1 MPSRLI
7 AIASLLFLVACGGN
21 TGAEGPAGATGAQG
35 ATGPAGDAGV
45 HGSPGEPGAAGATGA
60 TGEEGF
66 AGAQGLQGI
75 AGATGAQGPQGL
87 PGAQGAAG
95 APGAKGDTGAAGAT
109 GATGAA
115 GATGVAG
122 AAGDA
127 GPQGIQGLRGD
138 AGATGATGVTG
149 ATGATGLAGSPG
161 VQGATGATGLA
172 GSQGLQGANG
182 STGVTGATGTPGM
195 TPIVSAKGPLHIDN
209 QGNLSIDLAD
219 GVDAGVLSA
228 SDWLLFD
235 NKVSSVSAGAG
246 LLQSGSATAP
256 GFSVVYGTG
265 AGTAAVGN
273 DARLSDARAP
283 LGGSSLYLQNAPAQP
298 QSASLSITGTA
309 KAASFLGDG
318 SQLSSVNASSLG
330 GKAASAFVSTDA
342 SGNFSVGGYVG
353 ASSLV
358 LTPAMSAPAAP
369 LAGQLYLDQTGSLR
383 LYSGG
388 AWITV
393 KSTVGASAATAGA
406 SCAAIKTVCPDC
418 HTGSY
423 WIAPPA
429 TTAFQGF
436 CEMDV
441 SGGGWLLV
449 SVWQPF
455 RYDTQ
460 YVLGNAQQL
469 GVASFPRNP
478 WSGATFATPAT
489 QDKVSHT
496 QVLFE
501 SGGGTTWMV
510 VAKGSDLW
518 QASFRGTGGTYLT
531 NVDFP
536 IVDASWPHASGKAFA
551 NWCSGLGCT
560 EFVAI
565 SAVDVPAASSG
576 YCPYTQFAMDT
587 YCTDA
592 SSTSTAAKAGVTLMF
607 IR

>member
-1 MPSRLI
+1 MSSRLI
-7 AIASLLFLVACGGN
+7 AIASLLFLMACGGS
-21 TGAEGPAGATGAQG
+21 TGSEGPAGATGPQG
-35 ATGPAGDAGV
+35 ATGPAGPAGDAGV
-45 HGSPGEPGAAGATGA
+45 SGSPGEAGATGA
-60 TGEEGF
+60 TGANGQDGF
-66 AGAQGLQGI
+66 TGATGAQGLQGI

-95 APGAKGDTGAAGAT
+95 TPGAKGDTGAAGAIGAT
-109 GATGAA
+109 GATGA
-115 GATGVAG
+115 TGLAG

-138 AGATGATGVTG
+138 AGATGATGAIG
-149 ATGATGLAGSPG
+149 ATGATGLAGAQGPQG
-161 VQGATGATGLA
+161 PQGATGATG
-172 GSQGLQGANG
+172 ANG
-182 STGVTGATGTPGM
+182 ATGATGAAGM

-209 QGNLSIDLAD
+209 VGNLSIDLAD

-235 NKVSSVSAGAG
+235 NKVSSVTAGAG
-246 LLQSGSATAP
+246 LLQSGSATSP

-283 LGGSSLYLQNAPAQP
+283 LGGSSLYLQNGPAQP

-309 KAASFLGDG
+309 TAAKFIGDG
-318 SQLSSVNASSLG
+318 SQLSSVNAASLG

-353 ASSLV
+353 ASSLL
-358 LTPAMSAPAAP
+358 LTPAASAPASP
-369 LAGQLYLDQTGSLR
+369 VAGQIYLDQTGGLR

-418 HTGSY
+418 QTGSY
-423 WIAPPA
+423 WIAPPS
-429 TTAFQGF
+429 TPAFQGF

-460 YVLGNAQQL
+460 YVLGNAQLL
-469 GVASFPRNP
+469 GATSFPRNP

-501 SGGGTTWMV
+501 SGGGSTWMV
-510 VAKGSDLW
+510 IAKASDLW

-551 NWCSGLGCT
+551 DWCSGLGCT

-565 SAVDVPAASSG
+565 SAVDVPAAANG